1 MKHYLFVNKYN
12 SKLYSVDKMVKKE
25 SFNYFGER
33 LEIINNTGLLDIEKE
48 EYVLCPKESPF
59 KIGYEHFFS
68 LDNICGVLFNKITF
82 VIDFLDKVF
91 KMIDDLK
98 NIVIVFSNGAIDELD
113 MTKFN
118 SLLKNIFNEYEI
130 TAIIKDY
137 LFTGTITFLSL
148 ANRKSIALASGFN
161 VIKSKI
167 EGNNLRRTIETIWE
181 DKKETLENIKYYQGY
196 VELINESEYQRAFDL
211 ALDTRLNYGSNDIMY
226 ETRDHKYKI
235 DAHILDDYILKL
247 KENIKKVSDKDMFY
261 LFDIS
266 FPLIYD
272 EYVKALD
279 IDINKTIEIEDYYKY
294 VIEYSEIILKYNTPY
309 YRILS
314 KKKKLYSLSDG
325 YTEYE
330 IEFLTNKKRKE
341 LKAMFTTKYI
351 KES

>member
-1 MKHYLFVNKYN
+1 MKYYLFVNKYN
-12 SKLYSVDKMVKKE
+12 SKLYSVDKAIKKE
-25 SFNYFGER
+25 CFNYCGEK

-68 LDNICGVLFNKITF
+68 LDNICGVPFLKVSF
-82 VIDFLDKVF
+82 VIDFLF
-91 KMIDDLK
+91 KAFEMIDDLK
-98 NIVIVFSNGAIDELD
+98 SIVVVFSNGALGEID
-113 MTKFN
+113 MAKFN
-118 SLLKNIFNEYEI
+118 ALLKDVFKEYDI

-137 LFTGTITFLSL
+137 LFIGTITFLSL
-148 ANRKSIALASGFN
+148 VNNKSIALASGFN

-167 EGNNLRRTIETIWE
+167 DGNDLIRTIDTIWE

-211 ALDTRLNYGSNDIMY
+211 ALDTRLNYGSNDIIY
-226 ETRDHKYKI
+226 ETRDHRYKI

-247 KENIKKVSDKDMFY
+247 KENIKKASDKEMFY

-272 EYVKALD
+272 EFVRDLD

-294 VIEYSEIILKYNTPY
+294 AIEYSEIILKYNTSY
-309 YRILS
+309 YRIMS
-314 KKKKLYSLSDG
+314 KKKRLYSLSDG